1 MVIMAR
7 PADPAIRT
15 RLAEAATQY
24 VLSKGIGDLSL
35 RPLAKALK
43 TNARMLIYHFGSR
56 EGLMRAI
63 LKVIRRRGDESV
75 SAWYDDHEKPPTL
88 SEFLLWISQLYTTE
102 QFRQLALL
110 TVELQALALRDPK
123 AYPGVLTTPIAYWRM
138 LSRKSGT
145 AAKANAAEATL
156 MLAAT
161 RGFMIDLAATGDRR
175 RIKRAV
181 NLLAEMLKERGR

>member
-1 MVIMAR
+1 MVTMAR
-7 PADPAIRT
+7 PVDPTIRA
-15 RLAEAATQY
+15 RLAEAAAQY
-24 VLSKGIGDLSL
+24 VLSKGIVDLSL

-56 EGLMRAI
+56 EGLMREI
-63 LKVIRRRGDESV
+63 LEVIRRWGDARV

-88 SEFLLWISQLYTTE
+88 SEFLLWLSQMFTTE
-102 QFRQLALL
+102 QLRQIALL

-123 AYPGVLTTPIAYWRM
+123 AYPGVLTAPIAYWQT

-145 AAKANAAEATL
+145 AAKTDAAEATL

-161 RGFMIDLAATGDRR
+161 RGFLIDLAATGDRR
-175 RIKRAV
+175 RIRRAV
-181 NLLAEMLKERGR
+181 DLLAGMLKERGR

>member
-1 MVIMAR
+1 MAR
-7 PADPAIRT
+7 PLDPTIRA
-15 RLAEAATQY
+15 RLAEAAAQY

-56 EGLMRAI
+56 EGLMREI
-63 LKVIRRRGDESV
+63 LEVIRRQGDKRV
-75 SAWYDDHEKPPTL
+75 LAWYDDHEKPPTL

-102 QFRQLALL
+102 QFRRLALL

-123 AYPGVLTTPIAYWRM
+123 NYPGVLEAPIAYWQK
-138 LSRKSGT
+138 LSRKSGA
-145 AAKANAAEATL
+145 AAKADAAEATL
-156 MLAAT
+156 MVAAT

-175 RIKRAV
+175 RIERAV
-181 NLLAEMLKERGR
+181 NLLAEMLKEKGR

>member
-1 MVIMAR
+1 MAR

-15 RLAEAATQY
+15 RLAEEAARY

-56 EGLMRAI
+56 EGLMREI
-63 LKVIRRRGDESV
+63 LEVIRRWGDERV
-75 SAWYDDHEKPPTL
+75 SAWYDDHEKPPTM
-88 SEFLLWISQLYTTE
+88 SEYFLWVSQLFTTE
-102 QFRQLALL
+102 QYRQLALL

-123 AYPGVLTTPIAYWRM
+123 AYPGVLETPLAYWQM

-145 AAKANAAEATL
+145 AAKADAAEATL

-161 RGFMIDLAATGDRR
+161 RGLLIDLAATGDRR

-181 NLLAEMLKERGR
+181 NLLAEMLKQRGR